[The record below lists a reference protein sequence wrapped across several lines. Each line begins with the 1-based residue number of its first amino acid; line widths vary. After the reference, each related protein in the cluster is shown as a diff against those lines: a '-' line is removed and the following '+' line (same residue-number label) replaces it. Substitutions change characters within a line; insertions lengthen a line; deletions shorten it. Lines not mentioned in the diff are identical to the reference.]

1 MVKKFLNLYECYGLV
16 GIFYLCV
23 CTFYTKLNFRQAR
36 LIRLPFDIRNRR
48 YIKIG
53 KNLTTGRN
61 CRLETYNKDKTSLI
75 LGNDCELN
83 DNVHIACAESI
94 VIMDNV
100 LIASRVFIT
109 DLNHGCYDSSHSS
122 DAKSI
127 VSKRALDTSPVVIGD
142 NCWLGEG
149 VVITKGVILGENC
162 IVAANSVVT
171 KSFPK
176 NCIVGGVPAKLIK
189 FYDEEKKQWLKIH

>member
-1 MVKKFLNLYECYGLV
+1 MVKKFLNLYECYGLI
-16 GIFYLCV
+16 GIFYLCA

-36 LIRLPFDIRNRR
+36 LVRLPFDIRNRR

-94 VIMDNV
+94 EIMDNV

-109 DLNHGCYDSSHSS
+109 DLNHGCYNASQSS
-122 DAKSI
+122 DAESI
-127 VSKRALDTSPVVIGD
+127 VSKRPLDTSPVVIGN

-149 VVITKGVILGENC
+149 VVITKGVFLGENC

-176 NCIVGGVPAKLIK
+176 NSIVGGVPAKLIK
-189 FYDEEKKQWLKIH
+189 IYDEEKKQWLKVH

>member
-1 MVKKFLNLYECYGLV
+1 MKKFSSLYECYGFIGV
-16 GIFYLCV
+16 FYLFICII
-23 CTFYTKLNFRQAR
+23 YTKLSFRQAR
-36 LIRLPFDIRNRR
+36 LIRLPFDIRNRS

-61 CRLETYNKDKTSLI
+61 CRLETYNKNKVGLI
-75 LGNDCELN
+75 LGDNCELN

-109 DLNHGCYDSSHSS
+109 DLNHGCYSNSSPSLPE
-122 DAKSI
+122 SI
-127 VSKRALDTSPVVIGD
+127 VSKRPLDSSKVVIGD

-149 VVITKGVILGENC
+149 VVITKGVQLGKNC

-176 NCIVGGVPAKLIK
+176 NSIVGGVPAKVIK
-189 FYDEEKKQWLKIH
+189 FYDEDSQEWKTAN

>member
-1 MVKKFLNLYECYGLV
+1 MKNFLKFYECYGFF
-16 GIFYLCV
+16 GCCYLSICV
-23 CTFYTKLNFRQAR
+23 IYTKLFFKSAR
-36 LIRLPFDIRNRR
+36 LIRLPFDIRNRKYVR
-48 YIKIG
+48 IG
-53 KNLTTGRN
+53 EYFTAGRN
-61 CRLETYNKDKTSLI
+61 CRLETYNKNQVSLI
-75 LGNDCELN
+75 LGSNCELN

-94 VIMDNV
+94 QIMDNV

-109 DLNHGCYDSSHSS
+109 DLNHGHYSASHSS
-122 DAKSI
+122 DAKSV
-127 VSKRALDTSPVVIGD
+127 VSKRPLDTSPVVIGS

-149 VVITKGVILGENC
+149 VVINKGVVLGENC

-189 FYDEEKKQWLKIH
+189 FYDEDRKQWLKAH